1 MGGSAMKAI
10 YLLMAKALLAA
21 LEERPAETRT
31 SRRRAGRGKAAAAR
45 TRAQGAP
52 RRAARET
59 AI

>member
-1 MGGSAMKAI
+1 MKAI